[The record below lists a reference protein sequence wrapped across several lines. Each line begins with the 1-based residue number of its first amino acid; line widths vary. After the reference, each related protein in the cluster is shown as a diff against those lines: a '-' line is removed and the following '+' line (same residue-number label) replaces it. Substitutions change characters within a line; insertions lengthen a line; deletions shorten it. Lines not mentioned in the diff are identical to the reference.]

1 MNDITL
7 QAQEERQGRTRP
19 SDIAWTTGYLIA
31 TILLVL
37 VWANVPA

>member
-7 QAQEERQGRTRP
+7 KVQEET
-19 SDIAWTTGYLIA
+19 AGYLIA

-37 VWANVPA
+37 LWANVPA